1 MISQIFKKSFIAS
14 CAVVFLA
21 QVGFAQES
29 ELSTDTEVSSE
40 NTDTFTL
47 KGMPTLSSN
56 PTSGTGIGATGVG
69 IYKVDKDS
77 SPSQVIVTGQY
88 TNTDSWNL
96 FLINKM
102 FLDSDK
108 WQSNSLAGYIYTNN
122 ENSIPSDIDIPIGSP
137 ISPDDKIK
145 YNVEIYVVY
154 QQFLYEV
161 ANDFYFGPQIYY
173 IDQKFNA
180 TNDLGVAF
188 LQTNGIEDSSRGGL
202 GLTLNYDSRSK
213 SEKFYP
219 TNSSFVGLMLTDFPE
234 WMGIDEQYFN
244 AILNARKYIHGF
256 KEDDVF
262 AMQLYAQVS
271 SENTPDG
278 ALAGLGA
285 RNVLRGFPIGLHKT
299 RHMVAAQGEYR
310 YLITNTSFRL
320 TAFGGYANLSGGSK
334 GDGNGNNRDKDNGN
348 YYSGGLGVHYIL
360 EKNQGLDYRINVAY
374 TNERETSIYASI
386 NQAF

>member
-1 MISQIFKKSFIAS
+1 MISKIFKQSFIVCS
-14 CAVVFLA
+14 SILLLS
-21 QVGFAQES
+21 QTGFAE
-29 ELSTDTEVSSE
+29 EEVSIDT
-40 NTDTFTL
+40 NTSTKTTDGFTV

-69 IYKVDKDS
+69 IYKADKNS
-77 SPSQVIVTGQY
+77 SPSQVILTGQY

-102 FLDSDK
+102 FFGADK
-108 WQSNSLAGYIYTNN
+108 WQSNSLLGYIYTNN
-122 ENSIPSDIDIPIGSP
+122 ENSIPSDIEIPIGLP
-137 ISPDDKIK
+137 ISPDEQIK
-145 YNVEIYVVY
+145 YNVEIYVAY

-161 ANDFYFGPQIYY
+161 ANKFYFGPQVLY

-180 TNDLGVAF
+180 TNELGKAF
-188 LQTNGIEDSSRGGL
+188 LQTNGIKDSSRGGF
-202 GLTLNYDSRSK
+202 GFTLNYDSRTK

-219 TNSSFVGLMLTDFPE
+219 TNSSFVGFMVSDFPE
-234 WMGIDEQYFN
+234 WLGIDEEYFN

-262 AMQLYAQVS
+262 AMQFFAQYS
-271 SENTPDG
+271 SEDTPDG

-285 RNVLRGFPIGLHKT
+285 RNILRGFPIGLHKT
-299 RHMVAAQGEYR
+299 RHMLASQGEYR
-310 YLITNTSFRL
+310 YLISNTSFRL
-320 TAFGGYANLSGGSK
+320 TAFGGFANLSGGSK
-334 GDGNGNNRDKDNGN
+334 GDGNGNNRDGDNGN

-360 EKNQGLDYRINVAY
+360 EKNQGLDYRVNIAY
-374 TNERETSIYASI
+374 TNEKETSVYASI